1 MIRRRC
7 ISGLEAF
14 PLILASL
21 LGAGL
26 LAVAAP
32 TPDVYFEQTT
42 ITRTDGQAAG
52 PGVSSR
58 VWVSGRR
65 LRLEGESANGPAFLL
80 QLDAGRAYRLD
91 PVRQV
96 AIEIDVARLRN
107 RSQMD
112 SSAASDLMG
121 DAAEGEVRA
130 VPLATPRTIAGYRCR
145 GYRLSTESLTL
156 DVYLAREVPIGIDA
170 FEGLTEW
177 SGAGQAM
184 AGFLAE
190 MRKLPGFPLE
200 TRARVSVRGQA
211 LETVS
216 TITKLLVGPYPRAL
230 FEPPAGWRVEREAPP
245 LP

>member
-1 MIRRRC
+1 V
-7 ISGLEAF
+7 
-14 PLILASL
+14 ILAPL
-21 LGAGL
+21 LVAGL
-26 LAVAAP
+26 LAVAGPAS
-32 TPDVYFEQTT
+32 DVYFEQTT
-42 ITRTDGQAAG
+42 TTRTDGRTAG

-65 LRLEGESANGPAFLL
+65 LRLEGEAPQGPAFLL

-91 PVRQV
+91 PERKV
-96 AIEIDVARLRN
+96 ALEIDVARLRN

-121 DAAEGEVRA
+121 DAAEGDVRT
-130 VPLATPRTIAGYRCR
+130 VPLGAPRIIAGYRCR

-156 DVYLAREVPIGIDA
+156 EIYLAGEVPIGIDA
-170 FEGLTEW
+170 FEGLVEW

-200 TRARVSVRGQA
+200 TRARVSVRGQT

-216 TITKLLVGPYPRAL
+216 TVTKLLVGPHPRAL
-230 FEPPAGWRVEREAPP
+230 FETPAGWRVERETPP
-245 LP
+245 EP